1 MTGVPWR
8 KGEPSRPTA
17 SCVRCDRAG
26 CGDTDCS
33 NRVAFLCRIPAG
45 RPLLRLRG
53 LCLETGLETAY
64 YPDIR
69 PPLIDAG
76 GSSQGSTELV
86 WIGLSG
92 TYIRYNASSML
103 WEARRLGSI
112 VVGSSKASQTSL
124 LLGLQGWQVLN
135 DNDCFEDPA
144 ERNQS
149 LATCSDTEFNC
160 DDGSCISWDFRSVKL
175 SLPTAE

>member
-86 WIGLSG
+86 WIGHLHP
-92 TYIRYNASSML
+92 L
-103 WEARRLGSI
+103 QRLLYA
-112 VVGSSKASQTSL
+112 VGGPTIGIDCRGQ
-124 LLGLQGWQVLN
+124 LQSEPNQP
-135 DNDCFEDPA
+135 PA
-144 ERNQS
+144 G
-149 LATCSDTEFNC
+149 ATGVAGPE
-160 DDGSCISWDFRSVKL
+160 
-175 SLPTAE
+175 